1 MARPVDPNLRIE
13 LLAAAETEFARHGVE
28 ATRIDDIV
36 ARARRSKGA
45 FYQYFNGK
53 DDIFRHL
60 VEGLLARLGTLV
72 ATPLVTDEKHPPT
85 QEQFLKL
92 WLQRDEAIFEF
103 IWANRDLVRLILRGG
118 YSAHFGDLMDAFA
131 RRTYDVI
138 VDSVEWAKEHRVY
151 RKDFDTHVVSVLIAG
166 AYDRLA
172 RELADTVDD
181 RPDIRHWVAQAQA
194 FVLRGIID
202 SSVENPPRPPA
213 TGAPWNRR

>member
-13 LLAAAETEFARHGVE
+13 LLAAAEAEFARRGVE
-28 ATRIDDIV
+28 ATRIEDIV

-60 VEGLLARLGTLV
+60 VEGLLARLGSLV

-85 QEQFLKL
+85 QAQFLAL

-118 YSAHFGDLMDAFA
+118 YSPNFGDLMDAFA
-131 RRTYDVI
+131 QRLYDVI
-138 VDSVEWAKEHRVY
+138 FESLEWGKQHRVY
-151 RKDFDTHVVSVLIAG
+151 RRDFNAHLVAVMIAG

-172 RELADTVDD
+172 RELVDTDGG
-181 RPDIRHWVAQAQA
+181 RPNIKQWITEAQA
-194 FVLRGIID
+194 FTLKGIID
-202 SSVENPPRPPA
+202 
-213 TGAPWNRR
+213 

>member
-13 LLAAAETEFARHGVE
+13 LLAAAEAEFSQRGVD

-45 FYQYFNGK
+45 FYQYFTSK

-85 QEQFLKL
+85 PERFLQL
-92 WLQRDEAIFEF
+92 WLARDEAIFEF
-103 IWANRDLVRLILRGG
+103 IWGNRDLVRLILHGG
-118 YSAHFGDLMDAFA
+118 YSHAFGDLMNAFA
-131 RRTYDVI
+131 QRLYDVI
-138 VDSVEWAKEHRVY
+138 FESLEWGKQHRVY
-151 RKDFDTHVVSVLIAG
+151 RRDFDAHLVAVMIAG

-172 RELADTVDD
+172 RELVDSD
-181 RPDIRHWVAQAQA
+181 GKRPNIRAWITEAQW
-194 FVLRGIID
+194 FVLKGIID
-202 SSVENPPRPPA
+202 
-213 TGAPWNRR
+213 